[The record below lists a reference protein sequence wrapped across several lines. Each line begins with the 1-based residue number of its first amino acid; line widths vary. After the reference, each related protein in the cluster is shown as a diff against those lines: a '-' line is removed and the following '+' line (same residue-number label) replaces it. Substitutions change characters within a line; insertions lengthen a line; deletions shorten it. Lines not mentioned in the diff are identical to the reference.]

1 MNIPAPPVSRP
12 LIDIGALVA
21 PLDDQS
27 ASGPDLRFDPV
38 YKMIADARREENA
51 RLPQGVWTRD
61 IKQANWPL
69 VERLCTDLLSRRTKD
84 LLVAC
89 WLAEAIVSRNGF
101 GGLAPGLRLLTAL
114 CRQFWADLHPAIEDN
129 DLAPRVAP
137 FEWLNARFPRLLRN
151 LPVIRSAANPE
162 VAYTWTDYVNAQL
175 LEGLR
180 QRDLKSVERSEAA
193 GAITMAAFTATRQ
206 ATETRFWQETI
217 SALHAA
223 ADALA
228 ELNATLE
235 ELCGSEAPGLGGI
248 ADAIKDILSLTATAL
263 LERQPPPSAPSAPVV
278 VAAASPPPTQTRQ
291 PAPLQ
296 TLTTREDAYAQLAE
310 ISRLLHRIE
319 PHSPVPYLIDRAV
332 AWGDMSFANLV
343 MIFSDAGMD
352 FATVFD
358 VLGLAEADAAPD
370 GFEAD
375 DQQD

>member
-1 MNIPAPPVSRP
+1 MNLPAP
-12 LIDIGALVA
+12 LIDIDALVA
-21 PLDDQS
+21 PLDEQPG
-27 ASGPDLRFDPV
+27 SGPDLRFDPA
-38 YKMIADARREENA
+38 YKTIADARREENA
-51 RLPQGVWTRD
+51 RLPQGVWAREV
-61 IKQANWPL
+61 KHANWPL
-69 VERLCTDLLSRRTKD
+69 VERLCTDLLRTRAKD

-89 WLAEAIVSRNGF
+89 WLAEAVVYRNGF
-101 GGLAPGLRLLTAL
+101 GGLAPGLGLLTAL
-114 CRQFWADLHPAIEDN
+114 CRHFWPDLHPGIEDD
-129 DLAPRVAP
+129 DLASRVAP
-137 FEWLNARFPRLLRN
+137 FEWLNTRFPRLLRN
-151 LPVIRSAANPE
+151 LPVVRSAANPE

-193 GAITMAAFTATRQ
+193 GAVTMAMFTATRQ

-217 SALHAA
+217 TSLRAA
-223 ADALA
+223 TDALA

-248 ADAIKDILSLTATAL
+248 ADAIKDILNLTSTAL
-263 LERQPPPSAPSAPVV
+263 SERQPSPPAPSAPVV
-278 VAAASPPPTQTRQ
+278 PAAASPPPAPARQ
-291 PAPLQ
+291 PAPPR
-296 TLTTREDAYAQLAE
+296 TITTREDAYAQLAE

-343 MIFSDAGMD
+343 MTFSEAGMD

-370 GFEAD
+370 GFEKD
-375 DQQD
+375 DRPD